1 MAVKATVGKHIG
13 DKKVIMDG
21 EACCIHL
28 YEASITGE
36 PVIQEKNKHA
46 YIDYVELVEAENTR

>member
-1 MAVKATVGKHIG
+1 LAVKATIGKHIG

-28 YEASITGE
+28 YEATITGD
-36 PVIQEKNKHA
+36 PVIQEKKKHA
-46 YIDYVELVEAENTR
+46 YLDYVELVAADNTR